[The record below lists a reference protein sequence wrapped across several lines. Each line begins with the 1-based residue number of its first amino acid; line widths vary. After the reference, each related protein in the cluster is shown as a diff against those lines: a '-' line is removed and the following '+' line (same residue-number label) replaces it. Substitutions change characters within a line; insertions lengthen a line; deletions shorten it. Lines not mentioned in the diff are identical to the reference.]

1 MSMQSLRSR
10 EEVSEK
16 KTQKTSGSC
25 IVDFLSWSTKMT
37 TKLYYLSL
45 EISGELM
52 DIIRS
57 IAGVHDQTK
66 YDSNFLAMQ
75 GSILAERVKKSGIIL
90 VGQDLSSYNAC
101 LKGDCNSADLYRIRE
116 LLARIGR

>member
-1 MSMQSLRSR
+1 
-10 EEVSEK
+10 
-16 KTQKTSGSC
+16 
-25 IVDFLSWSTKMT
+25 MT

-45 EISGELM
+45 EIYGELM

-57 IAGVHDQTK
+57 IAGGVHDQTK

-75 GSILAERVKKSGIIL
+75 GFILAERVKKSGIIL